1 MTTGSRLT
9 ICQISDIHCGSPYFI
24 SDLLERSIL
33 EINDLEPTA
42 VVVSGDLTNAG
53 YRQEFETAAEYIQR
67 FDCPNVMVI
76 PGNHDSRNV
85 GYIHFE
91 RLFGDRYSCIEFEDA
106 VMVGIDSSEPDLN
119 DGRVGREHYDFIH
132 DTFAKT
138 EDKLKIFVIHHHLI
152 PIPGTG
158 RERNIIYDAGD
169 VLELLADTQVDLV
182 LSGHKHV
189 PYSWKLEDMFIVNAG
204 TASTTRL
211 RGNTRPCYNVIE
223 IDDGRVRVFRKY
235 PFKDRELIVD
245 FDAQTHQ
252 YHHYEELQAAGRP
265 GGRGP
270 RRRAP
275 PVPPR
280 RGGRGRRAAW
290 GPRPAA
296 DDQLELRAGALPDR
310 RRALP
315 AGRA

>member
-1 MTTGSRLT
+1 MSTQDRMV

-24 SDLLERSIL
+24 PDLLERSIL
-33 EINDLEPTA
+33 EVNDLDPTA

-53 YRQEFETAAEYIQR
+53 YRQEFEMAAEYIQR
-67 FDCPNVMVI
+67 IQCERVMVI

-91 RLFGDRYSCIEFEDA
+91 RLFGDRFPTMEFEGA
-106 VMVGIDSSEPDLN
+106 VMVAVDSSEPDLD
-119 DGRVGREHYDFIH
+119 DGRVGREHYGFIH
-132 DTFAKT
+132 ETFAKA

-169 VLELLADTQVDLV
+169 VLELLAATEVDLV

-189 PYSWKLEDMFIVNAG
+189 PYSWKLENMFIVNAG

-223 IDDGRVRVFRKY
+223 IEDGRVKVFRKY

-245 FDAQTHQ
+245 FDSETHQ
-252 YHHYEELQAAGRP
+252 YLHYEEVQGDGRS
-265 GGRGP
+265 
-270 RRRAP
+270 
-275 PVPPR
+275 V
-280 RGGRGRRAAW
+280 
-290 GPRPAA
+290 
-296 DDQLELRAGALPDR
+296 DR
-310 RRALP
+310 RER
-315 AGRA
+315 RTMS

>member
-1 MTTGSRLT
+1 MSVRGRLT

-24 SDLLERSIL
+24 PDLLERSIL

-53 YRQEFETAAEYIQR
+53 YRQEFEVAVEYVRR
-67 FDCPNVMVI
+67 FRCEHTMVI

-91 RLFGDRYSCIEFEDA
+91 RLFGDRYSLIDFEEA
-106 VMVGIDSSEPDLN
+106 VMVGVDSSEPDLN
-119 DGRVGREHYDFIH
+119 DGRVGREHYEFIH
-132 DTFAKT
+132 ESFANAG
-138 EDKLKIFVIHHHLI
+138 EKLKIFVIHHHLI

-158 RERNIIYDAGD
+158 RERNIIFDAGD
-169 VLELLADTQVDLV
+169 VLELLADTEVDLV

-223 IDDGRVRVFRKY
+223 IENERVRVFRKY
-235 PFKDRELIVD
+235 PFKERELIVD
-245 FDAQTHQ
+245 FDPVTRE
-252 YHHYEELQAAGRP
+252 YSRYEEIQGNGRAGDRS
-265 GGRGP
+265 
-270 RRRAP
+270 RRRSAS
-275 PVPPR
+275 
-280 RGGRGRRAAW
+280 
-290 GPRPAA
+290 
-296 DDQLELRAGALPDR
+296 
-310 RRALP
+310 
-315 AGRA
+315 